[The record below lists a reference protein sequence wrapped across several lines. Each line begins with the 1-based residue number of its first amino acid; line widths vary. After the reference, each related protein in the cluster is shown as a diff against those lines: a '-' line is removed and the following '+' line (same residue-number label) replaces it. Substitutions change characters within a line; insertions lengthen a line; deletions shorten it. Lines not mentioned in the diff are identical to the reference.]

1 MVKMVSFLGSVQS
14 KSLKIWTIEF
24 KDSKLEAKVWYTV
37 YFAPYHWS
45 VFNIMRHHDCWA
57 VHKKTLCALA
67 HLLDSFAGSPY
78 GLLCKPNDLC
88 SQKVNL

>member
-45 VFNIMRHHDCWA
+45 FFKCHA
-57 VHKKTLCALA
+57 A
-67 HLLDSFAGSPY
+67 S
-78 GLLCKPNDLC
+78 
-88 SQKVNL
+88 